1 MSGATTW
8 GRDAHRLLSLQE
20 AWQIIRADVTPL
32 GHEVIPLAHS
42 YRRILASPVMADDD
56 SPPFDKSIMDGFAVR
71 AADCGQPGATLRVL
85 GLAAAGG
92 KAGQLINT
100 REAIRINTGAPLPP
114 GADAVVR
121 IEDTTSSADNTAVQI
136 KVAATAGQCITP
148 RGALCKRGE
157 VVLTPPLQLNA
168 AQLAAAAT
176 AGAAYVTVSRT
187 IDVALITTG
196 DELVP
201 VGEPR
206 NPGQIHEANG
216 PMLGALVQQFGAV
229 PRDLGIARDA
239 ADDLLPK
246 LTAAL
251 QSPVVI
257 ASGGMS
263 MGTLDLVPAAFE
275 KLGVRWLFH
284 GVDMR
289 PGKPIAYGRGPRGQH
304 IIGLPG
310 NPVSSFVCAWLFAR
324 MIVRGLSGFP
334 VDPPATIRA
343 RLAMDIKPAKD
354 PRPAYVPASVWNDK
368 SNGLMVEPVPWR
380 GSDDPYGLAI
390 ANALLVR
397 SSPTSAPPAGS
408 DAEVIPLGELGA

>member
-20 AWQIIRADVTPL
+20 AWQIIRAEVAPL
-32 GHEVIPLAHS
+32 GSELVSLSNAH
-42 YRRILASPVMADDD
+42 RRILASPIIAADD
-56 SPPFDKSIMDGFAVR
+56 SPPFDKAVMDGFAVR
-71 AADCGQPGATLRVL
+71 TADCLQPGTTLCIR

-92 KAGQLINT
+92 ADRKTVGTGDAV
-100 REAIRINTGAPLPP
+100 RINTGAPLPA

-121 IEDTTSSADNTAVQI
+121 IEEASLSADGMTVQI
-136 KVAATAGQCITP
+136 MKTVALGQCIAP
-148 RGALCKRGE
+148 RGSIRKRGE
-157 VVLTPPLQLNA
+157 TVLNPPIQLNA

-176 AGAAYVTVSRT
+176 AGAAHLSVSR
-187 IDVALITTG
+187 IVDVAHITTG

-216 PMLGALVQQFGAV
+216 PMLDALMKQFGAV
-229 PRDLGIARDA
+229 PRDLGIARDTP
-239 ADDLLPK
+239 DDLLPK
-246 LTAAL
+246 LTAAM
-251 QSPVVI
+251 QCHVVL

-275 KLGVRWLFH
+275 QLGVRWLFH

-289 PGKPIAYGRGPRGQH
+289 PGKPIAYGRGPNGQH
-304 IIGLPG
+304 VVGLPG

-334 VDPPATIRA
+334 VEPPPTIRA
-343 RLAMDIKPAKD
+343 RLAAEVKPAKD
-354 PRPAYVPASVWNDK
+354 PRPAYVPARVWNDV
-368 SNGLMVEPVPWR
+368 SHGLTVEPTAWR
-380 GSDDPYGLAI
+380 GSDDTFGLAL

-397 SSPTSAPPAGS
+397 NTPTSHL
-408 DAEVIPLGELGA
+408 AEGADVSVVLLDEIGA